1 MHELLSYYMYVIAEA
16 TGSTEI
22 PTVTTGG
29 PSDDRSPFYEE
40 AAFIIGMVILGVCV
54 LFLAGAVLLC
64 FVRPHGDPGFLTS
77 PRSISTHLDT
87 PNKPNDTMN
96 LTVQSHGTRAGS
108 WSPGQPIWV
117 RLTTLG

>member
-1 MHELLSYYMYVIAEA
+1 MYVIAEA
-16 TGSTEI
+16 TGSSEI
-22 PTVTTGG
+22 PTATTGD
-29 PSDDRSPFYEE
+29 PSDDGSRFYEE

-64 FVRPHGDPGFLTS
+64 FVRPRGNPGFPTS

-87 PNKPNDTMN
+87 PNKPSDTMN

-117 RLTTLG
+117 RITTLVDRPLL